1 MFPSSNRWSHWS
13 WHWTIA
19 LFLVPKSLGLPPQT
33 STRPR
38 KKISDMGRRTHESS
52 KSGGSHWSLPGRN
65 TYIVCFCFCFCF
77 GGGGGVFFL
86 FVLRKAGNLDFYVK
100 FSDFF
105 PKFGKCESRSQIFW
119 WKHKIQAID
128 PVEDSTEEIHEDVS
142 RFIAPP
148 ATEVTPAAT
157 EGRFSY
163 HPVCNSSRGHS

>member
-1 MFPSSNRWSHWS
+1 MFPSSNWWSHWS

-19 LFLVPKSLGLPPQT
+19 LSLVPKPLMGLPPRT

-38 KKISDMGRRTHESS
+38 KKLSDMGQRTHESS
-52 KSGGSHWSLPGRN
+52 KSGGSYWSLPGRN
-65 TYIVCFCFCFCF
+65 VYILCFERLFVC
-77 GGGGGVFFL
+77 L

-105 PKFGKCESRSQIFW
+105 PSLADVFGSRSQIFW
-119 WKHKIQAID
+119 WKHKIQATD
-128 PVEDSTEEIHEDVS
+128 PAEDLTEEIHEGVS
-142 RFIAPP
+142 RLISPP
-148 ATEVTPAAT
+148 ATGVTPVLVAT